1 MLGLVGESGSGK
13 STIGRSVL
21 KLIDPTAGE
30 VWFEGSDLAPMSSRE
45 MRPYRRRLQIIFQD
59 PYASLNPRRR
69 VGDTLDEA
77 MATHGLHRGAAR
89 AKRIAE
95 LLSLVGLAPEHAQRF
110 PHEFSGGQRQRIGIA
125 RALAVEPQFIV
136 ADEPVS
142 ALDVSIQAQVI
153 NLLSDLRERFGLTML
168 FISHDLDVVEYLCD
182 RIVVLYLGKVME
194 VAPAKEL
201 YRAPKHPY
209 TEALL
214 EASPRPDPEARRDR
228 RLLEGDIPSPVDP
241 PSGCVFRT
249 RCPYAL
255 DACAASRA
263 CACAKWRRAGSR
275 PASATTFLLRHYDD
289 EPRPD
294 PFRNA
299 RRRDQG
305 LSAFRAPR
313 CRSPPSA
320 RSAGACSPA
329 TCRCR
334 WR

>member
-1 MLGLVGESGSGK
+1 
-13 STIGRSVL
+13 
-21 KLIDPTAGE
+21 
-30 VWFEGSDLAPMSSRE
+30 
-45 MRPYRRRLQIIFQD
+45 
-59 PYASLNPRRR
+59 
-69 VGDTLDEA
+69 
-77 MATHGLHRGAAR
+77 
-89 AKRIAE
+89 
-95 LLSLVGLAPEHAQRF
+95 VGLAPEHAQRF

-194 VAPAKEL
+194 VAPAIDL

-255 DACAASRA
+255 DQCAAEVPALREVAPGRFKA
-263 CACAKWRRAGSR
+263 CIR
-275 PASATTFLLRHYDD
+275 DD
-289 EPRPD
+289 I
-294 PFRNA
+294 
-299 RRRDQG
+299 
-305 LSAFRAPR
+305 L
-313 CRSPPSA
+313 
-320 RSAGACSPA
+320 
-329 TCRCR
+329 
-334 WR
+334 